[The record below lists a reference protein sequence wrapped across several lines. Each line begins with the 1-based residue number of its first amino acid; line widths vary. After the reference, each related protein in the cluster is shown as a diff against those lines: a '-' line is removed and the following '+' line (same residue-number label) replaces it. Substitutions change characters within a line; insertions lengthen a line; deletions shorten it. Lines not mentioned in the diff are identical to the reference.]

1 MPILL
6 DLFSGSLSWTKSFAE
21 LPDYWECI
29 SVDNDPKC
37 TDTTIIIDVLEWE
50 VPERLHGAVDVV
62 TIGVPCTAYSTA
74 NKKKTEEA
82 QEATRVLW
90 RRAFEIADLVL
101 KSNGVFVC
109 ENPSRT
115 ELTGCKSRPIGDM
128 EALIRPGLFK
138 TEVNYCRYSEP
149 PEYVFSWKKTALYSN
164 IDLLRNGFEPRICTA
179 RGQRCCVG
187 AIDPRTGSYAHF
199 NRMAFTSYGYDKMNR
214 QLWATMPPIL
224 CRDVRDAAI
233 NALLTDF

>member
-6 DLFSGSLSWTKSFAE
+6 DFFSGSLSWSKAFAE
-21 LPDYWECI
+21 LPDWECI
-29 SVDNDPKC
+29 SVDNDAKF
-37 TDTTIIIDVLEWE
+37 TDTTIVCDVLEWE

-74 NKKKTEEA
+74 NKKKSEEA

-101 KSNGVFVC
+101 KPNGVFVA

-128 EALIRPGLFK
+128 EALIRPGLYK
-138 TEVNYCRYSEP
+138 TEVNYCRYSTP
-149 PEYVFSWKKTALYSN
+149 PEYVFSWKKTTLMVQYRLATKWFRAP
-164 IDLLRNGFEPRICTA
+164 DLHGTRTAVLRRPNRPKNWIVRSFQSHGIHELWIRQNESAIMGDNAPHVM
-179 RGQRCCVG
+179 QR
-187 AIDPRTGSYAHF
+187 RS
-199 NRMAFTSYGYDKMNR
+199 
-214 QLWATMPPIL
+214 
-224 CRDVRDAAI
+224 
-233 NALLTDF
+233 

>member
-1 MPILL
+1 M
-6 DLFSGSLSWTKSFAE
+6 
-21 LPDYWECI
+21 
-29 SVDNDPKC
+29 
-37 TDTTIIIDVLEWE
+37 
-50 VPERLHGAVDVV
+50 HGAVDVV

-90 RRAFEIADLVL
+90 MRAFEIADLCL
-101 KSNGVFVC
+101 KSNGCVLA

-115 ELTGCKSRPIGDM
+115 ELAGCKSRPIGDM
-128 EALIRPGLFK
+128 EALIRPGMYK
-138 TEVNYCRYSEP
+138 TQVNYCRYSTP
-149 PEYVFSWKKTALYSN
+149 PEYVFSWKKTTIWSN
-164 IDLLRNGFEPRICTA
+164 IDLLRNGFEPLICTA

-187 AIDPRTGSYAHF
+187 QIDPRTGSYAHF
-199 NRMAFTSYGYDKMNR
+199 NRMAFTSYGYDRMNR
-214 QLWATMPPIL
+214 QLWATMPPML

>member
-6 DLFSGSLSWTKSFAE
+6 DLFSGSLSWSKAFAE
-21 LPDYWECI
+21 LPDWECI
-29 SVDNDPKC
+29 SIDNDPKF
-37 TDTTIIIDVLEWE
+37 TDTTIMCDVLEWE
-50 VPERLHGAVDVV
+50 VPERLHGSVDVV

-101 KSNGVFVC
+101 KPNGVFVA

-128 EALIRPGLFK
+128 EALIRPGMYK

-149 PEYVFSWKKTALYSN
+149 PEYVFSWKKTLFIAISTCYEMVSN
-164 IDLLRNGFEPRICTA
+164 PGFA
-179 RGQRCCVG
+179 RHEDSGVASVLSTHAQ
-187 AIDPRTGSYAHF
+187 APMRTLIGWRSRA
-199 NRMAFTSYGYDKMNR
+199 MDTTK
-214 QLWATMPPIL
+214 
-224 CRDVRDAAI
+224 
-233 NALLTDF
+233 

>member
-6 DLFSGSLSWTKSFAE
+6 DLFSGSLSWTKAFAE
-21 LPDYWECI
+21 LPDWETI
-29 SVDNDPKC
+29 SIDSDPKY
-37 TDTTIIIDVLEWE
+37 TGTTIICDVLEWE

-101 KSNGVFVC
+101 KSNGVYVC

-115 ELTGCKSRPIGDM
+115 KLTGCKSHPIGDM
-128 EALIRPGLFK
+128 EALIRPGMYK
-138 TEVNYCRYSEP
+138 TQVNYCRYSEP
-149 PEYVFSWKKTALYSN
+149 PENVFSWKATSLWSN
-164 IDLLRNGFEPRICTA
+164 KNLIMNNFEPRICTA

-187 AIDPRTGSYAHF
+187 EIDPHTGSYAHF
-199 NRMAFTSYGYDKMNR
+199 NRMAFTSYGYDRMNR
-214 QLWATMPPIL
+214 KLWATMPPIL